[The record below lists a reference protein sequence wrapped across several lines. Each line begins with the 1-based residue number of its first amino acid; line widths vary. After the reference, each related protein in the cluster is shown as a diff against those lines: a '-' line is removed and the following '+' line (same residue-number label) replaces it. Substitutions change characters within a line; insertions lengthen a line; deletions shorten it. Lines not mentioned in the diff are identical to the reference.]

1 MSIES
6 NAMSEPLEL
15 AVDSAIPSGVW
26 TEHGCCLA
34 VSGGADSIS
43 LLRAVARLA
52 VSHGALNQ
60 IVVGHVD
67 HGVRG
72 EESRGDAAFVENVS
86 QELGLQCEVRRI
98 DAEQLTDEV
107 RRTGS
112 WEAAAR
118 NIRYALLLDVALK
131 HGKRYIATAHTADD
145 QIETVLQR
153 LFRGTGISG
162 LKAMQ
167 VVRPLNEAV
176 VLLRPLLKVTRCEI
190 ESYLTRQNMSWR
202 TDSSNASLDY
212 TRNKIRQQL
221 IPLLEEIFPNRWRT
235 SVERLVE
242 SAEEI
247 DSHLS
252 NLVDELERT
261 IPARPTGL
269 PICID
274 LAPLENVS
282 QLVLC
287 EFFRKLWKEQGW
299 ALGEMG
305 REQWQRLAELV
316 LAKKGV
322 EEFPGSIR
330 AQVED
335 DHIVFRERK

>member
-6 NAMSEPLEL
+6 NRNLEPLEL
-15 AVDSAIPSGVW
+15 AVDLAIPSGVW

-52 VSHGALNQ
+52 ASREALNQ

-72 EESRGDAAFVENVS
+72 EESRGDAAFVV
-86 QELGLQCEVRRI
+86 QVAKALGLKCEVRQI
-98 DAEQLTDEV
+98 NAEQLSDEV
-107 RRTGS
+107 RHTGS

-118 NIRYALLLDVALK
+118 NIRYALLLDIALK
-131 HGKRYIATAHTADD
+131 NGKRYIATAHTADD

-162 LKAMQ
+162 LKAIQ
-167 VVRPLNEAV
+167 SVRPLNEAV
-176 VLLRPLLKVTRCEI
+176 VLLRPLLKVSRDEI
-190 ESYLTRQNMSWR
+190 ESYLIRQGQAWR

-212 TRNKIRQQL
+212 TRNKIRRQL

-235 SVERLVE
+235 SVERLIHT
-242 SAEEI
+242 AEEI
-247 DSHLS
+247 DLHLS
-252 NLVDELERT
+252 RQVDELEQTLPVRSV
-261 IPARPTGL
+261 GL
-269 PICID
+269 PIS
-274 LAPLENVS
+274 LELTLFENVPM
-282 QLVLC
+282 LVLC
-287 EFFRKLWKEQGW
+287 EFFRKLWKEQNW
-299 ALGEMG
+299 PLGEMG
-305 REQWQRLAELV
+305 REQWQRLADLV
-316 LAKKGV
+316 ALKKGT

-330 AQVED
+330 ARVED
-335 DHIVFRERK
+335 DRLVFREWK